1 MRDPNRIDRMLGK
14 LRRYWHA
21 HPDLRLWQLLVKVM
35 WDSLRGRDPFDIE
48 DDELEREIDRALTK
62 EGGR

>member
-1 MRDPNRIDRMLGK
+1 MG
-14 LRRYWHA
+14 
-21 HPDLRLWQLLVKVM
+21 QLLVKVM

-62 EGGR
+62 DGGR